1 MRSFG
6 CKAILFDLDGVLV
19 DSAECVERTWRA
31 WAIRNHLDPETVIE
45 AAHGRRTL
53 ETVRMVAPHLSAE
66 AELDTL
72 AASESTTCEGI
83 YEIEGAREMLEM
95 LAADRWAVVTS
106 GIRAVAEFRL
116 RHTRLPSPRV
126 MICAD
131 EIERGKP
138 DPEGYLTAAFR
149 LGYSAADCLVIED
162 APAGIE
168 SARAAGMRVIAI
180 ATTYPAERLD
190 TADEVVARLTDLRVR
205 RDGGDIRI
213 EPRRRTVAERR
224 FAEQAEEMERL
235 GLGERFERIYS
246 TNLWSDP
253 ESRSGVGSAVDSTR
267 VVRAKLPGV
276 LRKLKARVLLDVPCG
291 DFTWMRHVDLEG
303 LDYIGGDIVPAIVS
317 ENQRLH
323 GGKSRRFERVDLT
336 RDKLPDADVLL
347 CRDCLVH
354 LSYANIRAALAN
366 IARSN
371 VRYVL
376 MTSFPG
382 RGGNRDVQ
390 DGDWRTLDFQAPP
403 FSLPEPLLT
412 IVEQCEE
419 EDGSYADKSLLA
431 WPVASL
437 PIWSHVAA

>member
-1 MRSFG
+1 VRAFT

-31 WAIRNHLDPETVIE
+31 WATRNHLDPETVIE

-72 AASESTTCEGI
+72 AASESTTTEGI
-83 YEIEGAREMLEM
+83 YEIEGAREL
-95 LAADRWAVVTS
+95 LDTLPAARWGVVTS

-116 RHTRLPSPRV
+116 RHTRLPVPRV

-131 EIERGKP
+131 EVEHGKP
-138 DPEGYLTAAFR
+138 DPEGYLRAAAR
-149 LGYSAADCLVIED
+149 LGYAAVDCLVIED

-168 SARAAGMRVIAI
+168 SAQAAGMRVIAI
-180 ATTYPAERLD
+180 ATTYPPERLSA
-190 TADEVVARLTDLRVR
+190 ADAVVAQLTDLRVT
-205 RDGGDIRI
+205 RDGDEIRI

-224 FAEQAEEMERL
+224 FAEQAEEMGRL
-235 GLGERFERIYS
+235 GLRERFERIYS

-253 ESRSGVGSAVDSTR
+253 ESRSGVGSALDSTR
-267 VVRAKLPGV
+267 VLRAELPGV
-276 LRKLKARVLLDVPCG
+276 LRELEARVLLDVPCG
-291 DFTWMRHVDLEG
+291 DFTWMEHVDLGGIE
-303 LDYIGGDIVPAIVS
+303 YIGGDIVPAIVE

-323 GGKSRRFERVDLT
+323 ARKNRRFALVDLT
-336 RDKLPDADVLL
+336 RDELPDADVLI

-354 LSYANIRAALAN
+354 LSYANIRAVLAN

-371 VRYVL
+371 IRYVL

-382 RGGNRDVQ
+382 RGANRDVK

-403 FSLPEPLLT
+403 FSFPEPRLA

-437 PIWSHVAA
+437 RV